1 MSQVVTLPSQ
11 RGQPV
16 WELAELYPA
25 QGSWAE
31 YDYLHLETNRLIEF
45 SAGYVEVLP
54 MPSPFHQYIVAHL
67 YRLLFAFVM
76 THGAGELLFAPLRV
90 RLARGQYREPDLVF
104 ISAANG
110 WRKQGQYWDGAD
122 LVMEVVSPDAPE
134 RDTIRKRREYA
145 EAGIAEYW
153 IVNPLDESITVLTL
167 PEEGSDYMEH
177 GRFTRGQS
185 ATSVLL
191 QGFTAAVSPI
201 FDSAQ

>member
-1 MSQVVTLPSQ
+1 MNQVVTLPSQ

-25 QGSWAE
+25 QGTWAE

-76 THGAGELLFAPLRV
+76 AHEAGELLFAPLQV

-104 ISAANG
+104 ISAANK
-110 WRKQGQYWDGAD
+110 WRKQRQYWDGAD
-122 LVMEVVSPDAPE
+122 LVMEVVSPDDPE

-153 IVNPLDESITVLTL
+153 IVNPLEESITGLTL
-167 PEEGSDYMEH
+167 PEGGKQYVEH
-177 GRFTRGQS
+177 GRFSRGQS
-185 ATSVLL
+185 ATSILL